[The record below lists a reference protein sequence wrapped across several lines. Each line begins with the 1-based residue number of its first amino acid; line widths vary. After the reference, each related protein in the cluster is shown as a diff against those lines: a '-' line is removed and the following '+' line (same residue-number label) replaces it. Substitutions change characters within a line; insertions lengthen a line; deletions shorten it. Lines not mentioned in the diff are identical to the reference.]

1 MSGSTFYLVRKGDTV
16 SLLKGGDNVQRI
28 LTVQVPPALGSNSS
42 KTMTWHMTVTWEK
55 IILSSHGHVVVCKA
69 LSYLTD
75 GVKVPLE
82 TPPSGSVSYTTLF
95 SLLAF
100 LAVCM
105 ALGFVIYLGFID
117 YQHGIHTTRAYP
129 RCMGTGQTAVPGD
142 VFCKGADNIVDGNHH
157 LECTAFPHWLVRDQA
172 WFDRR
177 DHSLSEMNNLK
188 LTLQM
193 DGNLVL
199 YDGHTGKQALW
210 ESGTSRRQCSRVCY
224 EGDDTFKLWC
234 GLKNSHENVIISK
247 KKREE
252 QMKKKGPQGVEG
264 PPGFLC
270 PLGPKGFI
278 PLKRKKEEEFVCDHS
293 NRLDK
298 RCFGIPKDWDFG
310 LDGHDFIDHPI
321 IPHASTLEEKGSE
334 RYTQC
339 PTFFNDM
346 QSGAKLR
353 PECGQIC
360 DHTGCIVLT
369 LHGQLRDLR
378 SLREALPF
386 QETDRR
392 YRLEFQP
399 DGNLV
404 LYNYREKAV
413 WSSETENQGCSHVKK
428 HGDVLSI
435 VCKHHIKNIQLSKQV
450 KK

>member
-55 IILSSHGHVVVCKA
+55 IILSSQGHVVVCKA

-82 TPPSGSVSYTTLF
+82 TSPSGGVSYTTVF

-100 LAVCM
+100 F
-105 ALGFVIYLGFID
+105 ALSMTFGFIIYLGFLEYENIVNA
-117 YQHGIHTTRAYP
+117 QHSNTRAYA
-129 RCMGTGQTAVPGD
+129 RCMRTGQTAVPGD

-172 WFDRR
+172 WFDHKN
-177 DHSLSEMNNLK
+177 HSLSEMNNLK

-210 ESGTSRRQCSRVCY
+210 GSGTAGRQCRRVCY

-234 GLKNSHENVIISK
+234 GSQNSHENVIISK

-252 QMKKKGPQGVEG
+252 QMKKKGPQGVVG

-270 PLGPKGFI
+270 PVGP
-278 PLKRKKEEEFVCDHS
+278 E
-293 NRLDK
+293 
-298 RCFGIPKDWDFG
+298 
-310 LDGHDFIDHPI
+310 
-321 IPHASTLEEKGSE
+321 
-334 RYTQC
+334 
-339 PTFFNDM
+339 
-346 QSGAKLR
+346 
-353 PECGQIC
+353 
-360 DHTGCIVLT
+360 GCT
-369 LHGQLRDLR
+369 
-378 SLREALPF
+378 
-386 QETDRR
+386 
-392 YRLEFQP
+392 
-399 DGNLV
+399 
-404 LYNYREKAV
+404 
-413 WSSETENQGCSHVKK
+413 HVKK
-428 HGDVLSI
+428 YGDV
-435 VCKHHIKNIQLSKQV
+435 
-450 KK
+450 